1 MQQNN
6 TNLENRNNRF
16 SLGLKKFKEIT
27 RLVLVLDVIE
37 AVTEYVLG
45 MALGSAI
52 GWLTGLCVGNTYV
65 EHFEPAYY
73 MDDLSELSRWSF
85 MPYEFAK
92 DGAIIGLVLGAIAIA
107 LINSKLLSRKVAS
120 LYEKE
125 ATEPKEI
132 AQTLGRSERQI
143 QKIIEKLVPERRVV
157 CL

>member
-6 TNLENRNNRF
+6 TNVGNRNNRF

-27 RLVLVLDVIE
+27 RLASVLYVIE

-45 MALGSAI
+45 MALGSAT

-73 MDDLSELSRWSF
+73 MDDLSELSHWNF

-92 DGAIIGLVLGAIAIA
+92 DGATVGLVLGVIAIVF
-107 LINSKLLSRKVAS
+107 INSKLLSRKVAS

-143 QKIIEKLVPERRVV
+143 QKIIEKLVPKRRVV